1 MMINVGCWGKKHLQL
16 HRFFAFK
23 DIQIKAKAPF
33 MVQADDCFLS
43 ETETRGSVRVSEQE
57 AKEHPEYMSDA
68 GEISWDLKIE
78 KTIPLTSAASMAN
91 STKNSSHTQEFFLN
105 PSRPFP

>member
-57 AKEHPEYMSDA
+57 AKEHLEYMSDA
-68 GEISWDLKIE
+68 GEISRDLKIE
-78 KTIPLTSAASMAN
+78 KTIPFN
-91 STKNSSHTQEFFLN
+91 DGCEYGEFDKE
-105 PSRPFP
+105 